1 MDELAYYTLLLSTA
15 QGLTLLGTL
24 RFQVVSTEPL
34 DRSPAGTE
42 QLLAQAQQQV
52 LPDSAGQPPAIL
64 EQLRHQVPPQA
75 QYIEITEAP
84 LAGTLTVPLLTG
96 LAPVRLTGVIYSAVG
111 FPLSAVLFNTGTP
124 SVVLQFGFFSR
135 VALVGGLLWQP
146 GPPGTALAVPFSLLA
161 RQVGT
166 LA

>member
-1 MDELAYYTLLLSTA
+1 MDESIYNVLLTSELGLSVF
-15 QGLTLLGTL
+15 GTL
-24 RFQVVSTEPL
+24 RIDYDP
-34 DRSPAGTE
+34 GT
-42 QLLAQAQQQV
+42 V

-64 EQLRHQVPPQA
+64 EQLRSQAPSQA
-75 QYIEITEAP
+75 QYIEINEAP
-84 LAGTLTVPLLTG
+84 LAGTLTAPRLTG

-135 VALVGGLLWQP
+135 VVLVGGLLWQP
-146 GPPGTALAVPFSLLA
+146 GPPGTAFTVPFSLLA